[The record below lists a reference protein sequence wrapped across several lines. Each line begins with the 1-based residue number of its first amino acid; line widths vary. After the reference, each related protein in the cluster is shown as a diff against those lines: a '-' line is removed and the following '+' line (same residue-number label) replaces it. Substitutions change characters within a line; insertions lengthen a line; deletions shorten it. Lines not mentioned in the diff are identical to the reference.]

1 MAQGREPASKTARV
15 YIGSYAN
22 ETSDGIH
29 LLELDLESGKLTRLG
44 GASGAANP
52 SFLALHPNGKFLY
65 AVCEVAD
72 FDNGKGAVAAF
83 AIDGQ
88 GGLKLLNRE
97 SSGGAGPCHLV
108 VDREGKN
115 VLAANYSGGSVCV
128 LPIDHK
134 GHLAKASS
142 FIQHEGKG
150 VDPGRQEGPHAH
162 SINLDRDNH
171 YAFVADL
178 GLDEVLVYHF
188 DPIHGKLTPH
198 KPPFARVAPG
208 AGPRHFSFHP
218 NGRYAYVNNEMAST
232 VTAFEYDAHHGTL
245 KEVQTITTLPDG
257 FKGDNNSTAEVRVHP
272 SGKTLYCSNRGH
284 DSVAIFSL
292 DPDTGR
298 LTAAGHQ
305 STKGKTPRNFGIDP
319 SGGYLLAAN
328 QDSDNVVVFKIA
340 DDGGLSPTG
349 HEVKVPKP
357 VCVKFV
363 TH

>member
-1 MAQGREPASKTARV
+1 MALGREPSPKTARLYV
-15 YIGSYAN
+15 GTYAN

-29 LLELDLESGKLTRLG
+29 LLELDLANGKLSKLS
-44 GASGAANP
+44 GASGVANP
-52 SFLALHPNGKFLY
+52 SFLAPHPSGKFLY

-83 AIDGQ
+83 AIDGH
-88 GGLKLLNRE
+88 GGLKLLNRQ

-108 VDREGKN
+108 VDRQGKH

-128 LPIDHK
+128 LPIDDK

-162 SINLDRDNH
+162 SINLDRDNR

-178 GLDEVLVYHF
+178 GLDEVLIYRF
-188 DPIHGKLTPH
+188 DPIHGKLTRH
-198 KPPFARVAPG
+198 ASARVAPG

-218 NGRYAYVNNEMAST
+218 NGKYAYVNNEMAST
-232 VTAFEYDAHHGTL
+232 VTAFEYDAHQGKLTEL
-245 KEVQTITTLPDG
+245 QTITTLPDDY
-257 FKGDNNSTAEVRVHP
+257 KGDNNSTAEVRVHP
-272 SGKTLYCSNRGH
+272 AGKTLYCSNRGH
-284 DSVAIFSL
+284 DSIAMFTL
-292 DPDTGR
+292 DPETGR

-305 STKGKTPRNFGIDP
+305 STQGKTPRNFGIDP
-319 SGGYLLAAN
+319 SGDYLLAAN
-328 QDSDNVVVFKIA
+328 QDSDNIVVFKID
-340 DDGGLSPTG
+340 DDGGLSPAG
-349 HEVKVPKP
+349 HELKVPKP

-363 TH
+363 TP